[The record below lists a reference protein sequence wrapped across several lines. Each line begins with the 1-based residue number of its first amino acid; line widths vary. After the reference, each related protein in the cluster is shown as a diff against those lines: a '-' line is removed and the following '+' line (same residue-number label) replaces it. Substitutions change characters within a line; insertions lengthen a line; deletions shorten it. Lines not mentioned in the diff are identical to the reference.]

1 MSIKQVQFIQDI
13 FFYHIAEVI
22 MDVHGRILSDPQT
35 RNYLV
40 LIVIFHGELNKIT

>member
-1 MSIKQVQFIQDI
+1 
-13 FFYHIAEVI
+13 

-35 RNYLV
+35 RNYYYLV